1 MSGIFHITQAISQ
14 KNLRNIFG
22 DCRNRRCFILE
33 KTEKYEVEGFL
44 FETKEEAELARK
56 EADAIRYLK
65 KMNNMKNPK
74 VMYQV
79 YEKMISQKLFVT
91 PIGREYLKNLQRQLL
106 GRYEKKIFLQYL
118 SSTLTVIKMFHI

>member
-1 MSGIFHITQAISQ
+1 M
-14 KNLRNIFG
+14 
-22 DCRNRRCFILE
+22 E

-106 GRYEKKIFLQYL
+106 GRYEKKDIPSIPVINADCDKDVSYINSRKKMLQ
-118 SSTLTVIKMFHI
+118 SGF

>member
-1 MSGIFHITQAISQ
+1 M
-14 KNLRNIFG
+14 
-22 DCRNRRCFILE
+22 E

-79 YEKMISQKLFVT
+79 YEKMISQKLFDYAN
-91 PIGREYLKNLQRQLL
+91 RQRIF
-106 GRYEKKIFLQYL
+106 EKFTKTASWQI
-118 SSTLTVIKMFHI
+118 